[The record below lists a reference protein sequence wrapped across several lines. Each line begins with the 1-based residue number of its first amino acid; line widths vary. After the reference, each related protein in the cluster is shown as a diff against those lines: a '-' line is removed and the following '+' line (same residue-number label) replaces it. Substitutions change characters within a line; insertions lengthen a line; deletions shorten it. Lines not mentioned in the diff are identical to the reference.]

1 MLTEEEL
8 NIDIETLQQAHA
20 RMNGAKRPM
29 AELLAWLF
37 AYNDQVVVNKDSAL
51 MAAFEFEGP
60 DVDSAADARIL
71 RLVNDCARSLRES
84 SRRPLTVWWIVHRR
98 RVADYYTLPLPD
110 PVSQMVEDKRREQYE
125 ASTNYVNRHYLVF
138 TMPPE
143 VGLNRFAARFKHQ
156 INHDGVNGF
165 TAFIDATKAY
175 FSDQYAFAYAGS
187 ELEEQVA
194 RFEDI
199 LRGIAVSNS
208 DLSLKRIVGD
218 AFGGLLRR
226 CSSLLADDG
235 CRASLNTAQFLDV
248 SLASDEI
255 TPGDAFLRVDG
266 GGQTRYAFCTGI
278 PSHRDNWP
286 EMVQP
291 RALDALYSIQGEIV
305 VSHVFRIASSSQAQK
320 YLTSV
325 RRYHDNRK
333 LNLRAVMGSAANG
346 GDTSNARPNLAR
358 AKAASHTQDLLD
370 ALSMNKVAFGWYN
383 FTVLSLS
390 PRFSGED
397 KAFESFLAGQRL
409 ATQVES
415 VLQGAK
421 YVPVRETMNSVSAFA
436 STTPGMWKEAS
447 RWAFVRT
454 DVVARQLPLRSV
466 SRGAPINQHLS
477 KEMGRLIPAIAP
489 LPTKHGIAYWF
500 TTWVGP
506 LGHMLV
512 VGLSRTGKT
521 ILVTLCWTLARK
533 VPGTDVF
540 ILDKDNSNR
549 IPVLLQNGE
558 YIDYSA
564 KAMTKARANPMTLLN
579 SERHVRWLTRW
590 VENLAR
596 VRGYEPSA
604 DDQDDIYQQ
613 LLAMRSLTGAQ
624 RRLHTLYLQIPKR
637 TGSQLR
643 ENLAPW
649 VGDGPLAEF
658 FDNEDDAFDMAFASK
673 SLDTGRLVGI
683 ELGEILNDKDVAPAL
698 LDYLFCRIDARI
710 SEKKDRGIVAPTIV
724 SLPEVHHL
732 LKRPGFTSMLED
744 WLKTL
749 GKKLGQVWMD
759 SQSPEDYYN
768 SDAFPSIRDNVP
780 TRIFTPVV
788 QDVTPSLKQAFIDGF
803 GFSESHLEALK
814 SATPRC
820 DYFISQSDGVNRMIS
835 LKMDD
840 ETVAALRSELSAMVV
855 FEKHLRSGH
864 PDWPARYLAEEVERS
879 RKKHGGEE
887 Q

>member
-1 MLTEEEL
+1 MLIEDL
-8 NIDIETLQQAHA
+8 NIEPEALSQVHA
-20 RMNGAKRPM
+20 RLNGAKRPM

-37 AYNDQVVVNKDSAL
+37 AYNDQIVINKDSSI

-60 DVDSAADARIL
+60 DVDSAADARVL
-71 RLVNDCARSLRES
+71 RLVNDCSTSLRES
-84 SRRPLTVWWIVHRR
+84 SRRPLTIWWIVHRR
-98 RVADYYTLPLPD
+98 RVADYYTLPMPD
-110 PVSQMVEDKRREQYE
+110 AVSQMVEDKRRADYE

-156 INHDGVNGF
+156 INERVNGF
-165 TAFIDATKAY
+165 SAFLDATKAY
-175 FSDQYAFAYAGS
+175 FSDQYAFAYAGT
-187 ELEEQVA
+187 ELEEQVG
-194 RFEDI
+194 RFEDL
-199 LRGIAVSNS
+199 LRGITITNS
-208 DLSLKRIVGD
+208 DLQLKRLAGD

-235 CRASLNTAQFLDV
+235 CRASLDTTQFLDV
-248 SLASDEI
+248 SLASDEVSA
-255 TPGDAFLRVDG
+255 GDTFLRIDG
-266 GGQTRYAFCTGI
+266 GGQTRYAFASGI

-286 EMVQP
+286 EMVHP

-305 VSHVFRIASSSQAQK
+305 VSHIFRVASSAQAKK
-320 YLTSV
+320 YLTAV

-346 GDTSNARPNLAR
+346 GDTSGARPNIAR
-358 AKAASHTQDLLD
+358 ARAASHTQDLLD

-383 FTVLSLS
+383 LTVLSLS
-390 PRFSGED
+390 PAFSGEQY
-397 KAFESFLAGQRL
+397 ALGAFLAGQRL

-421 YVPVRETMNSVSAFA
+421 YVPIRETMNAISAFA

-454 DVVARQLPLRSV
+454 DIVARQLPLRGV
-466 SRGAPINQHLS
+466 SRGAPINAHLS
-477 KEMGRLIPAIAP
+477 KEMGRTIPAIAP

-521 ILVTLCWTLARK
+521 IFVAICWTLARK

-540 ILDKDNSNR
+540 ILDKDYSSR
-549 IPVLLQNGE
+549 IPVMLQGGE

-564 KAMTKARANPMTLLN
+564 AASRQARANPLTLLHD
-579 SERHVRWLTRW
+579 EKHIRWLTRW

-613 LLAMRSLTGAQ
+613 LLAMRALPRAEQ
-624 RRLHTLYLQIPKR
+624 RLHTLYLQIPKR
-637 TGSQLR
+637 AESQLR
-643 ENLAPW
+643 ENLAQW
-649 VGDGPLAEF
+649 VGDGALSAF
-658 FDNEDDAFDMAFASK
+658 FDNEEDAFDMAFEAESHH
-673 SLDTGRLVGI
+673 TGRLVGI
-683 ELGEILNDKDVAPAL
+683 ELGEILKDKDVAPAL

-710 SEKKDRGIVAPTIV
+710 TEKKDRGIVAPTIV

-732 LKRPGFTSMLED
+732 VKRPGFESMLED

-759 SQSPEDYYN
+759 SQSPEDYYG

-780 TRIFTPVV
+780 TRIFTPIV
-788 QDVTPSLKQAFIDGF
+788 QDVTPSLTKAFMDGF
-803 GFSESHLEALK
+803 GLSDSHLSALK

-820 DYFISQSDGVNRMIS
+820 DYLISQSDGFNRMIS

-855 FEKHLRSGH
+855 FEKHLNSGH
-864 PDWPARYLAEEVERS
+864 QNWRANYIAEEVTRS
-879 RKKHGGEE
+879 RKKHGGE